1 MSNASCMIII
11 LWVELTVYFV
21 YASLHCSA
29 TLSQRHLHLYFIVT
43 EYGDILCQIPTDVAI
58 NLHLKL
64 VIIGNSEVS
73 DILYLYT
80 GE

>member
-1 MSNASCMIII
+1 MMNI

-29 TLSQRHLHLYFIVT
+29 TLSQRHLHLYFIGK
-43 EYGDILCQIPTDVAI
+43 EYVDILCQIPTDVAI

-64 VIIGNSEVS
+64 VTIDNSEVS
-73 DILYLYT
+73 DISYLYT